1 MKWWENAPWRLIQT
15 NLREIDLKDLEPER
29 VICDLRSFHATVL
42 MINAGGISA
51 SYPTK
56 LPWQY
61 QNPLANHDGLKRV
74 VMSCHENGIRVIA
87 RVDFSKV
94 HEELYALHPQ
104 WAFRTADQQVMNYN
118 GFVQTCPNSAY
129 QQEYALRTLRE
140 IFETIPFD
148 GLYCNMGGFQTRDYS
163 FRDYGFCHCETC
175 RRRFQE
181 MSGYAELPE
190 KEDMDDPVYVS
201 YTVFQKK
208 CIREYRAKMVAFLK
222 TFDRDI
228 CFDDEDYARIEAST
242 ELHRRLPHWMY
253 HASSNCRAILGDGS
267 SGIICSNTSVDYM
280 GYALRDTAVS
290 AWQQKLR
297 LWQNLTNLG
306 ALDYYIMSR
315 LDNHLDRSAYDGVRE
330 VFDFHRKNENA
341 YLGLRNLGR
350 VLLRREDRW
359 VATEEEK
366 GWIRTLTEC
375 HIPFAEILPT
385 QYAAAHLERYDI
397 VILADQQYLTPEEIR
412 VTDAFAQ
419 KGGTVLISGG
429 TGLANDRGKRKNVPA
444 LACQGLRRVRQER
457 GDMASAIFLIDAK
470 ERRYF
475 PSNPSCDAVALG
487 DRYLFM
493 EPEPDTEG
501 LLNMVPVHPFGPP
514 ECCYFTEVSSEK
526 AVYLHPYGKGRAV
539 TVPWYPG
546 EFYARTGFDNLM
558 YFMKD
563 VLIPLCGARPLT
575 DTLSP
580 MAEVSLSGRQDGS
593 MLVQMVNNSGI
604 FGMSFVRPV
613 PIEKITLRIPV
624 PGKPKQVRSLHGTQ
638 VSWDYREGQLSL
650 MVPCLE
656 EHEAIEIRP

>member
-1 MKWWENAPWRLIQT
+1 
-15 NLREIDLKDLEPER
+15 
-29 VICDLRSFHATVL
+29 
-42 MINAGGISA
+42 
-51 SYPTK
+51 
-56 LPWQY
+56 
-61 QNPLANHDGLKRV
+61 
-74 VMSCHENGIRVIA
+74 
-87 RVDFSKV
+87 
-94 HEELYALHPQ
+94 
-104 WAFRTADQQVMNYN
+104 
-118 GFVQTCPNSAY
+118 
-129 QQEYALRTLRE
+129 
-140 IFETIPFD
+140 
-148 GLYCNMGGFQTRDYS
+148 
-163 FRDYGFCHCETC
+163 
-175 RRRFQE
+175 
-181 MSGYAELPE
+181 
-190 KEDMDDPVYVS
+190 
-201 YTVFQKK
+201 
-208 CIREYRAKMVAFLK
+208 
-222 TFDRDI
+222 
-228 CFDDEDYARIEAST
+228 
-242 ELHRRLPHWMY
+242 
-253 HASSNCRAILGDGS
+253 
-267 SGIICSNTSVDYM
+267 
-280 GYALRDTAVS
+280 
-290 AWQQKLR
+290 
-297 LWQNLTNLG
+297 
-306 ALDYYIMSR
+306 
-315 LDNHLDRSAYDGVRE
+315 
-330 VFDFHRKNENA
+330 
-341 YLGLRNLGR
+341 
-350 VLLRREDRW
+350 
-359 VATEEEK
+359 
-366 GWIRTLTEC
+366 
-375 HIPFAEILPT
+375 
-385 QYAAAHLERYDI
+385 
-397 VILADQQYLTPEEIR
+397 
-412 VTDAFAQ
+412 
-419 KGGTVLISGG
+419 
-429 TGLANDRGKRKNVPA
+429 
-444 LACQGLRRVRQER
+444 
-457 GDMASAIFLIDAK
+457 MASAIFLIDDK